1 MQCPRC
7 QTDDVYESSYGERN
21 LMSLFTRFVRC
32 HRCCSLYRV
41 ARWSSVP
48 KKHSEEKIDQQ
59 QDFNN
64 RKAA

>member
-7 QTDDVYESSYGERN
+7 QTDDVYASSYGERN

-32 HRCCSLYRV
+32 HRCCTLYRV
-41 ARWSSVP
+41 ARWSSVAQKEP
-48 KKHSEEKIDQQ
+48 QVKIDQQ
-59 QDFNN
+59 QDLKK